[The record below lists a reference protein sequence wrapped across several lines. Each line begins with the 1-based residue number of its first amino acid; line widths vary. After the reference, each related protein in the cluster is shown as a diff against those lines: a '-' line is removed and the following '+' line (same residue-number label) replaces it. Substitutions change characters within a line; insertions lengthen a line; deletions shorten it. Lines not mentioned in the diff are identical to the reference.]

1 MTKGVRPWDRYV
13 LGDEQLTQ
21 AGDFVNA
28 TRARELTN
36 QIKMLGPAAKLMGSL
51 FRVLDEDNSGVFEM
65 EEGLNFF
72 RQLGCSE
79 AEVAYYWD
87 DLLRSNDADGDG
99 NISEVEFITYL
110 ISDEDI
116 DSHGCFADPAR
127 EAEIRAQI
135 RNNGAASKLVGSLFD
150 ALDTDGSGY
159 METDEAAVFL
169 GSVGCAEVDIQY
181 YWQDLLRT
189 ADENGDGK
197 ISKDEFVSYI
207 LGDEQLTED
216 GAFISIA
223 REQEMNTQIAGLG
236 SAAELVGTLFDLVD
250 TDKSG
255 YLEEDEGKWFFVVC
269 GGGDDLGR
277 HGPLLEVDYYWE
289 DLLRTCDEDKDGK
302 ISKHEFLK
310 FLLP

>member
-1 MTKGVRPWDRYV
+1 MIYILGEESINSKGEFTDLSR
-13 LGDEQLTQ
+13 EQ
-21 AGDFVNA
+21 
-28 TRARELTN
+28 ELRN
-36 QIKMLGPAAKLMGSL
+36 QMRMLGAAARQIGCL
-51 FRVLDEDNSGVFEM
+51 FEVLDEDGSGFLNKSEARVF
-65 EEGLNFF
+65 L
-72 RQLGCSE
+72 QLAGCSE
-79 AEVAYYWD
+79 SELELDYYLA
-87 DLLRSNDADGDG
+87 DLLRAADDNGDG
-99 NISEVEFITYL
+99 EISKDEFVSYL
-110 ISDEDI
+110 ISDEGI

-169 GSVGCAEVDIQY
+169 GSGGCAEVDIEY

-223 REQEMNTQIAGLG
+223 REQEMNTQVAGLG